1 MPIQNSN
8 SPFDMRRFRSLC
20 LVFVMLITAVAATVL
35 SGCAGSGARTPE
47 TTASHLERAQTQT
60 DGQVR
65 VTASVPSAGESR
77 EIFGSQVYRGNIQPV
92 FLKVENLGASPVRF
106 LPVGTE
112 RLYYTPNEA
121 AVRVGAP
128 RGRTTT
134 PQLSRS
140 SIGTH
145 TIPPG
150 ESHTGYIFTEL
161 DEGTKSFNVDLLS
174 GTNTPHFFTFFI
186 EVPGLRVDH
195 KSVDFKNLYRPEQW
209 VNTNSS
215 KTVIEALEGFS
226 CCTSDKSGTEF
237 GDPLNIVVIGEPE
250 DVYYAFLRA
259 GWDETETVNANSLT
273 RLAGSF
279 FTGGNYRYSPV
290 SGLYV
295 FGRTQDIAFQRTR
308 TSIHERNHLRL
319 WLAPQRYQGKT
330 VFIGQI
336 SRDIGVRFSRRTITT
351 HEIDPDVD
359 ETREYLLENLAYSQA
374 LAAFAY
380 VGGVGAAP
388 IDAPRKNLTDS
399 PYFTDGRRIVLWVTK
414 EPTSIDDINVL
425 DWRGGTGR

>member
-1 MPIQNSN
+1 
-8 SPFDMRRFRSLC
+8 
-20 LVFVMLITAVAATVL
+20 
-35 SGCAGSGARTPE
+35 
-47 TTASHLERAQTQT
+47 
-60 DGQVR
+60 
-65 VTASVPSAGESR
+65 
-77 EIFGSQVYRGNIQPV
+77 
-92 FLKVENLGASPVRF
+92 
-106 LPVGTE
+106 
-112 RLYYTPNEA
+112 
-121 AVRVGAP
+121 
-128 RGRTTT
+128 
-134 PQLSRS
+134 
-140 SIGTH
+140 
-145 TIPPG
+145 
-150 ESHTGYIFTEL
+150 
-161 DEGTKSFNVDLLS
+161 
-174 GTNTPHFFTFFI
+174 
-186 EVPGLRVDH
+186 VPGLRVDH

-215 KTVIEALEGFS
+215 KAVIEALEGFS